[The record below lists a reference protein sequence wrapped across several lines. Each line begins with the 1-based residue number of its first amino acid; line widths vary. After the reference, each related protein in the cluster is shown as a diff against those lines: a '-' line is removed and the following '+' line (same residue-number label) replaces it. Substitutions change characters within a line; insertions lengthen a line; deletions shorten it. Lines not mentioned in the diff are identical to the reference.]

1 MGNFRLAHSF
11 FNFNTYIVLGG
22 KKMNQNYLN
31 LIRLYQSQNPNN
43 SKNLKYYVATDG
55 LSKGNMDATLY
66 DPFGNYVPRKLDE
79 NNPLNLLRA
88 YQFALI
94 DLQLYLDT
102 HPNDVVTKELF
113 DKYLD
118 EYNQA
123 KKLYE
128 EKWGPLTLDSE
139 ANKGK
144 VWKWQKGW
152 PFEGMGK

>member
-1 MGNFRLAHSF
+1 
-11 FNFNTYIVLGG
+11 
-22 KKMNQNYLN
+22 MNQNYLN

-43 SKNLKYYVATDG
+43 SKNLKYYVAIDG

-144 VWKWQKGW
+144 VWK
-152 PFEGMGK
+152 

>member
-11 FNFNTYIVLGG
+11 FNFNTYVVLGG

-43 SKNLKYYVATDG
+43 SKNLKYYVAIDG

-128 EKWGPLTLDSE
+128 EKCGPLTLDSE

>member
-43 SKNLKYYVATDG
+43 SKNLKYYVAIDG

-118 EYNQA
+118 E
-123 KKLYE
+123 
-128 EKWGPLTLDSE
+128 
-139 ANKGK
+139 
-144 VWKWQKGW
+144 
-152 PFEGMGK
+152 